1 MAKTSP
7 ASARLIVLCAIG
19 AAHCVVHAQAAA
31 SAELRFD
38 VATVRLNQADGCRGR
53 WGFTASHGTF
63 TAENAPLLRIIS
75 RAFGVTDDRVSG
87 PSWIESQCYDI
98 KAKTSADVP
107 ERDLMLMA
115 QALLKERLHL
125 AAHLE
130 PEERPIFALVIDKGG
145 AKLRPYGA
153 KVSGPSSAA
162 PSSVDDGGVLFMV
175 RHMPDLCERLG
186 TITGRPVVDK
196 TGLNGDYMIALTYR
210 LIGSTNSD
218 TSDAATD
225 IFSAVRDQ
233 LGLRL
238 ESQRGIVDVLKIE
251 GVEKIPTAN

>member
-1 MAKTSP
+1 MARTSP
-7 ASARLIVLCAIG
+7 ASARLIFLCAIG

-130 PEERPIFALVIDKGG
+130 PEERSGAASSNFHPGALHLAAHLEPEERPIFALVIDKGR

-153 KVSGPSSAA
+153 KVSGPSSADRKSTRLN
-162 PSSVDDGGVLFMV
+162 SSHL
-175 RHMPDLCERLG
+175 
-186 TITGRPVVDK
+186 
-196 TGLNGDYMIALTYR
+196 
-210 LIGSTNSD
+210 
-218 TSDAATD
+218 
-225 IFSAVRDQ
+225 
-233 LGLRL
+233 
-238 ESQRGIVDVLKIE
+238 
-251 GVEKIPTAN
+251 